1 MGQIGP
7 YRAARRKGTGNF
19 LRRVGAF
26 PRCLRPR
33 VGRSSDERPEVWF
46 LCPGWSDS
54 LSFMSYNPLV
64 CKKRRN
70 LKCVSSY
77 LVALKYYDAFYQDI

>member
-1 MGQIGP
+1 
-7 YRAARRKGTGNF
+7 
-19 LRRVGAF
+19 
-26 PRCLRPR
+26 
-33 VGRSSDERPEVWF
+33 

-54 LSFMSYNPLV
+54 LSFVSYNPLV
-64 CKKRRN
+64 CKKRSN